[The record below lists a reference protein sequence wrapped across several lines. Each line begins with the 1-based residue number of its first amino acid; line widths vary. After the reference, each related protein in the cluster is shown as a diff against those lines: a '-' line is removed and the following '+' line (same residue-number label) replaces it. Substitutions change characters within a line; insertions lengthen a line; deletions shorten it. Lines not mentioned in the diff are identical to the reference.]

1 MAATDKSVSQEV
13 TEMVINIV
21 NQLPAKALARLVR
34 RPEALKNAVQQA
46 AGVAAREHREGEV
59 EHLGGSARQDAVS
72 DADAVRHLDALTAP
86 MRAERLLTSEEISR
100 VLGVKSRQTVLNWQ
114 ADGKLLGWQG
124 AKRGML
130 FPAAQ
135 LDAANCPI
143 PHLAVIR
150 PHFPNDEAL
159 WDWLNVPMDELDGQA
174 PMDAL
179 RANDIESVIALAV
192 SYAQG
197 DFG

>member
-1 MAATDKSVSQEV
+1 MAATDKPVSQEV

-21 NQLPAKALARLVR
+21 NQLPARVLARLVR
-34 RPEALKNAVQQA
+34 QPEALRSAIQQA
-46 AGVAAREHREGEV
+46 AGVVARADREGVV
-59 EHLGGSARQDAVS
+59 EHLGGPARQDAVS
-72 DADAVRHLDALTAP
+72 DADAVQRLDALTAS

-135 LDAANCPI
+135 LNVANRPI
-143 PHLAVIR
+143 PHLAAVR

-159 WDWLNVPMDELDGQA
+159 WDWLNVPMDELDGQT

>member
-1 MAATDKSVSQEV
+1 MAATDKPISQEV
-13 TEMVINIV
+13 AEMVANIV
-21 NQLPAKALARLVR
+21 NQLPDRALARLVR

-46 AGVAAREHREGEV
+46 AGVVAREDREGAV
-59 EHLGGSARQDAVS
+59 EHLGGPPWQDAVS
-72 DADAVRHLDALTAP
+72 DADAVQRLDALTAP
-86 MRAERLLTSEEISR
+86 VRAERLLTSEEISR

-114 ADGKLLGWQG
+114 ANGKLLGWQG

-135 LDAANCPI
+135 LDAANRPI
-143 PHLAVIR
+143 PELAAIR

-159 WDWLNVPMDELDGQA
+159 WDWLNVPMGELDGQT
-174 PMDAL
+174 PIDAL
-179 RANDIESVIALAV
+179 RASNVEAVEALAL

>member
-1 MAATDKSVSQEV
+1 MAATDKPVSRDV
-13 TEMVINIV
+13 TETEVNFV
-21 NQLPAKALARLVR
+21 NQLPTTVLARLVR
-34 RPEALKNAVQQA
+34 RLEALKGAIQQA
-46 AGVAAREHREGEV
+46 AGIVAREDREGAA
-59 EHLGGSARQDAVS
+59 EHLGGPLRQDAVS
-72 DADAVRHLDALTAP
+72 DADAVQRLDTLTAP
-86 MRAERLLTSEEISR
+86 VRAERLLTSEEISR
-100 VLGVKSRQTVLNWQ
+100 VLGVKSRQTVFNWQ

-135 LDAANCPI
+135 LDAANCPV

-159 WDWLNVPMDELDGQA
+159 WDWLNVPMDELDGQV

>member
-1 MAATDKSVSQEV
+1 MAATDKPASQEV

-21 NQLPAKALARLVR
+21 NQLPARVLARLVR
-34 RPEALKNAVQQA
+34 RPEALKSAIQHA
-46 AGVAAREHREGEV
+46 AASVVRADREGAV
-59 EHLGGSARQDAVS
+59 ERLGGLPRQDTVS
-72 DADAVRHLDALTAP
+72 DADAAQRLDALTAP

-114 ADGKLLGWQG
+114 ANGKLLGWQG

-135 LDAANCPI
+135 LDAANRPI
-143 PHLAVIR
+143 PHLAAIR

-159 WDWLNVPMDELDGQA
+159 WDWLNVPMDELDRQT

-179 RANDIESVIALAV
+179 RANDIESVVALAV

>member
-1 MAATDKSVSQEV
+1 MAATDKPISQEV
-13 TEMVINIV
+13 AEMVANIV
-21 NQLPAKALARLVR
+21 NQLPDRALARLVR
-34 RPEALKNAVQQA
+34 RPEALKKAVQQA
-46 AGVAAREHREGEV
+46 AGVAAREDREGEV
-59 EHLGGSARQDAVS
+59 EHLGGPPRQDAVS
-72 DADAVRHLDALTAP
+72 DADAAQRLDALTVP
-86 MRAERLLTSEEISR
+86 VRAERLLTSEEISR

-114 ADGKLLGWQG
+114 ANGKLLGWQG

-135 LDAANCPI
+135 LDAANRPI
-143 PHLAVIR
+143 PHLAAIR

-159 WDWLNVPMDELDGQA
+159 WDWLNVPMGELDGQT
-174 PMDAL
+174 PIDAL
-179 RANDIESVIALAV
+179 RASNVEAVEALAL

>member
-1 MAATDKSVSQEV
+1 MAAIDKPISQEV
-13 TEMVINIV
+13 AEMVANIV
-21 NQLPAKALARLVR
+21 NQLPARVLARLVR
-34 RPEALKNAVQQA
+34 QPGALKSAIQQA
-46 AGVAAREHREGEV
+46 VGIVARADREGAV
-59 EHLGGSARQDAVS
+59 EHLGGPLRQDPVA
-72 DADAVRHLDALTAP
+72 DADAVQRLDALAAP
-86 MRAERLLTSEEISR
+86 VRAERLLTSEEISR

-114 ADGKLLGWQG
+114 ANGKLLGWQG

-135 LDAANCPI
+135 LDAANRPI
-143 PHLAVIR
+143 PKLAAIR

-159 WDWLNVPMDELDGQA
+159 WDWLNIPMGELDGQT
-174 PMDAL
+174 PIDAL
-179 RANDIESVIALAV
+179 HASDIESVIALAV